1 MANKP
6 ETPQVYRRF
15 TSVEARI
22 DAAAKAVLA
31 RLPQSGIAGGFVEF
45 IVFGLK
51 QGWACLFGGLM
62 VALLILSALF
72 WPEGAPLARYDFLFL
87 SAIAIQAGMLLG
99 KLETWREARVILIF
113 HLVGT
118 AMELF
123 KTGAGS
129 WNYPE
134 AAFFRLYGVPLFS
147 GFMYAAVGSYLAR
160 VTRVFDIRLERWPNR
175 WASLALAAAIY
186 VNFFTHHFII
196 DLRYLLFVATVLLF
210 LRTTMWFRV
219 YLSWRRMPILIA
231 FLLVTV
237 FIWLAENIGT
247 LTRTWLYPFQN
258 ATWSPVGIDKFGSW
272 FLLMIISV
280 VLVTLVHPP
289 RPRDP

>member
-6 ETPQVYRRF
+6 ETPPVYRRF

-22 DAAAKAVLA
+22 DAAAKAALA
-31 RLPQSGIAGGFVEF
+31 RLPRTGIAGGFVEF

-62 VALLILSALF
+62 VGLLVLSAVF
-72 WPEGAPLARYDFLFL
+72 WPEDAPLARYDFLFL
-87 SAIAIQAGMLLG
+87 SAIAIQAAMLAG

-113 HLVGT
+113 HLTGT

-134 AAFFRLYGVPLFS
+134 AAFFRLNGVPLFS

-160 VTRVFDIRLERWPNR
+160 VTRVFDIRLERWPNI
-175 WASLALAAAIY
+175 WASVALAAAIY
-186 VNFFTHHFII
+186 INFFTHHFII
-196 DLRYLLFVATVLLF
+196 DMRYLLFAATAVLF

-219 YLSWRRMPILIA
+219 YLHWRRMPILLA

-258 ATWSPVGIDKFGSW
+258 AEWAPVGLDKFGSW